1 MRSFER
7 EAFPKAIIHV
17 DGDSF
22 FASCEVARNPGLRDK
37 PVITGQER
45 GIASSLTYEA
55 KARGVKRGMSIFE
68 IKRICP
74 DAVILPSD
82 YETYS
87 LYSQRMYDI
96 VGRYTEDVDRYS
108 IDECFADLTGL
119 RRPLHMSY
127 EKIAEQIKKDLDST
141 LGITFSVGLSINK
154 VLAKIASKWQK
165 PSGLTIISNQEIDTY
180 LKKSPVAKLWGIGP
194 NTSAY
199 LNKFGIYTAFD
210 FSAREEVWVNVHLS
224 KPFQD
229 IWRELRGEF
238 VLPLNTE
245 TKHDYQSISKTR
257 TFTPPSNDKDFIF
270 SQLSKNVENAC
281 IKLRRHGLYT
291 KEFFFYLKTQDFR
304 HIGLNIKLDNSVCI
318 PELILGAIRERFGGL
333 YKSNIF
339 YRATGIVLS
348 KLHYKEVKNLDLF
361 GRENFI
367 ESVTPIYKAVDSL
380 AERFGKHVVFLGS
393 SFRAMKEELHKGER
407 GAPTDRRGVFLTG
420 ETLRKHINIP
430 ILGKVK

>member
-1 MRSFER
+1 MISFEK
-7 EAFPKAIIHV
+7 EDFPKAIIHV

-22 FASCEVARNPGLRDK
+22 FASCEVARNPSLRGK

-55 KARGVKRGMSIFE
+55 KARGIKRGMSILE
-68 IKRICP
+68 IKRLCP

-87 LYSQRMYDI
+87 LYSKRMYDI

-119 RRPLHMSY
+119 RRPLRMSY
-127 EKIAEQIKKDLDST
+127 EKIAKQIKKDLDST
-141 LGITFSVGLSINK
+141 LGITFSVGLSVNK

-165 PSGLTIISNQEIDTY
+165 PSGLSIIPVRNINQY
-180 LKKSPVAKLWGIGP
+180 LKSLEISKVWGIGP

-210 FSAREEVWVNVHLS
+210 FSLRENSWVQKYLS
-224 KPFQD
+224 KPFQE
-229 IWRELRGEF
+229 IWQELRGEF
-238 VLPLNTE
+238 VFPLNTE
-245 TKHDYQSISKTR
+245 SKQDYQSISKTR
-257 TFTPPSNDKDFIF
+257 TFTPPSDDKDFIF

-291 KEFFFYLKTQDFR
+291 KEFFFYLKKQDFR
-304 HIGLNIKLDNSVCI
+304 YVGLNIRLDNSVCI
-318 PELILGAIRERFGGL
+318 PELILGTIRKKFDDLYERG
-333 YKSNIF
+333 IF
-339 YRATGIVLS
+339 YRATGVVLS
-348 KLHYKEVKNLDLF
+348 KLHHKEVKNLDLF

-367 ESVTPIYKAVDSL
+367 ESMTPIYDAVDGL
-380 AERFGKHVVFLGS
+380 ADRFGKHVVFLGS
-393 SFRAMKEELHKGER
+393 SFRAMKEELHKGQR
-407 GAPTDRRGVFLTG
+407 GTPTDRRAAVFIG
-420 ETLRKHINIP
+420 ETLRRHINIP
-430 ILGKVK
+430 ILGRVK